1 MFGHLRGILRREYD
15 GTRTEGFAKIQR
27 KKQID
32 LFFLRES
39 DVRPD
44 QTDRAESCETV
55 YKRESTGARER
66 EGLDR
71 TLYPTFQKM
80 EVDKWRRHFRRMAE
94 GKVIP
99 NHKGHYIVSD
109 VQTGGDS
116 RVPDIRFVTP
126 VARDIELAKSE
137 LNADKRQ
144 SPIRP
149 PTGYKRLRG
158 TAFSNINHEY
168 RQARR

>member
-1 MFGHLRGILRREYD
+1 
-15 GTRTEGFAKIQR
+15 
-27 KKQID
+27 
-32 LFFLRES
+32 
-39 DVRPD
+39 
-44 QTDRAESCETV
+44 
-55 YKRESTGARER
+55 
-66 EGLDR
+66 
-71 TLYPTFQKM
+71 
-80 EVDKWRRHFRRMAE
+80 MAE

-137 LNADKRQ
+137 LKSDNKRQ

-149 PTGYKRLRG
+149 PTGYKRPR
-158 TAFSNINHEY
+158 TTTINKPKKK
-168 RQARR
+168 RKIVDNVFTR